1 MTFMTGSRL
10 MVIIP
15 VAVILLVLSGCH
27 DKPPKVN
34 YAMGIF
40 PDSVISL
47 DGLNTQFD
55 DYNMDI
61 EASRISSTYP
71 VVFSSNRQSSGGE
84 FDLVH
89 GIIWY
94 IFGQTTGS
102 FMLDSEMNA
111 DSFLERLVNTFNT
124 GANEFGPYRFFNSRN
139 GMEYM
144 MAATATESNGL
155 DIVYTSFTP
164 VYTSAT
170 VINSPVPV
178 TLFNSSFNDA
188 YFSLS
193 SSLDTGYF
201 CSDRS
206 GDFDIYM
213 LSRPSGMNLD
223 EWLLSEPAAPE
234 AVDSVNSAYDD
245 KCPFVRG
252 RYMVFASEMPGG
264 YGGFDLYYSVFRKG
278 KWSAPVN
285 LGSGINSAGNEY
297 RPVLGTDIRFENK
310 YLIFSSDRSGGK
322 GGYDLYFTGLT
333 FPKD

>member
-1 MTFMTGSRL
+1 MTGSRL
-10 MVIIP
+10 MAIIP
-15 VAVILLVLSGCH
+15 VAIILLVLSGCH
-27 DKPPKVN
+27 DKPLKVN
-34 YAMGIF
+34 YEMGIF

-47 DGLNTQFD
+47 DGLNTPFD

-61 EASRISSTYP
+61 EASRINSSHP

-84 FDLVH
+84 FDLTH
-89 GIIWY
+89 GMIWY

-102 FMLDSEMNA
+102 FTLDSEMNA
-111 DSFLERLVNTFNT
+111 DAFLDRLVNTFNT
-124 GANEFGPYRFFNSRN
+124 GGDEFGPYRFFNSRN

-144 MAATATESNGL
+144 VAATATEINGL

-164 VYTSAT
+164 VYSPAT
-170 VINSPVPV
+170 VIDAPVPV
-178 TLFNSSFNDA
+178 TLLNSSFNDA

-206 GDFDIYM
+206 GNFDIYM
-213 LSRPSGMNLD
+213 LRRPSVMNLD
-223 EWLLSEPAAPE
+223 EWLMSEPASPD
-234 AVDSVNSAYDD
+234 AVDSVNSVYDD

-285 LGSGINSAGNEY
+285 LGPGINSAANEY

-333 FPKD
+333 LPKD